1 LAWVNRLTEKVS
13 MNRSRTALFRGLAVL
28 AALAAFLLPVAPG
41 AASASTPGF
50 VLPFVDCYVT
60 TADGGY
66 TFILGYT
73 STYSTTKTFSHGN
86 DDHAW
91 PSAHQSAVPTR
102 FEPGTHHGVWAF
114 TVSGSDLAK
123 SARWQVDGY
132 TLTFQPLL
140 RLIPVC
146 GKGTEM
152 PMEGNGTGGAIAL
165 GIGGVVGAVL
175 LRRAT
180 RREKADPVG

>member
-1 LAWVNRLTEKVS
+1 

-28 AALAAFLLPVAPG
+28 AALTAFLLPVAPG

-91 PSAHQSAVPTR
+91 PSAHQSSVPTR
-102 FEPGTHHGVWAF
+102 FEPGTHHGVWAL
-114 TVSGSDLAK
+114 TVSGSDLAR
-123 SARWQVDGY
+123 SARWQVNGY

-180 RREKADPVG
+180 RREKARAVG